1 MIIFERDFVRLA
13 EDSSWQ
19 QVVEIV
25 FRDEYPNERLVLS
38 DDRVVSATW
47 TDIDEIRSEQ
57 EHYQEIQNEL
67 REQDERQLWK

>member
-67 REQDERQLWK
+67 REQDERQL

>member
-47 TDIDEIRSEQ
+47 KDIDEIRSEQ
-57 EHYQEIQNEL
+57 EHYQAIQDEL
-67 REQDERQLWK
+67 REQDERQL